1 MAEVFR
7 AKSFGVEGFERF
19 VAVKRILA
27 SMAEDQ
33 DFIRMFI
40 DEARIASHLTHQNI
54 VQIYE
59 FGKHEGLYFIS
70 MEYVGGRDLRAILD
84 RQKKLRRPMDPAMAC
99 FVITKVAEALDYAH
113 RKRDPTGKEL
123 KIIHRDVSP
132 QNVILS
138 FEGEIKL
145 CDFGIAKAVT
155 QSTRTQVGVL
165 KGKFA
170 YMSPEQVRGRPIDRR
185 SDIFALGGVFY
196 EMLTGERLFL
206 GETDYATLEAVRSAR
221 VQPPRTFVPDLP
233 ARLEEIVLRML
244 TREPDQRYQWATEVL
259 EDLYRYLVGAGKVY
273 HPHHLRQF
281 MQEAYAEDIEEEN
294 AKLESFLPLRLE
306 EEDGE
311 ETQLRPAHEK
321 STSEILRSLGLAPK
335 DPDPGDGEGED
346 QDEKTSED
354 YLPTMGPD
362 ANPSLDEV
370 LVAPAPSDQHD
381 FHGDRLVAHD
391 DMAATLMADEDDGGE
406 RTIEGQETNL
416 RAEIQAAQA
425 AMAEAMDG
433 ATVDGIERDELELE
447 GARTTLDDPAEG
459 PKMAAEL
466 RRPRQRELSETH
478 IPEPRAREP
487 EPRAREPEP
496 PIFPSVPP
504 TAVRPRNEES
514 RRAPALLAPNRNPI
528 EKSQTGSSALPQRS
542 HPQTGAVPVPRP
554 TPPPPA
560 PALVLPL
567 PGPVAKDPPPA
578 AAAASRVAPRSKPPP
593 KDPKVVIAAAATL
606 VLALIVLFFV
616 IALANRPAGAG
627 LRIDTQPTTEVEILL
642 DGNLVAVAAPVD
654 LEGLALG
661 DHTIEVRAKGYLVY
675 RQAFPLNE
683 PRPHTLTIPL
693 TPAPPAAAPTN

>member
-233 ARLEEIVLRML
+233 ARLEEIVLKML

-306 EEDGE
+306 EDDGE

-335 DPDPGDGEGED
+335 DPDSGDSED
-346 QDEKTSED
+346 RDEKTSED
-354 YLPTMGPD
+354 YVPAIGAE
-362 ANPSLDEV
+362 ANPSVDEV
-370 LVAPAPSDQHD
+370 PLVAPAASDRHD

-391 DMAATLMADEDDGGE
+391 DMSATLMSDEEEGGAH
-406 RTIEGQETNL
+406 TLEGPETHL
-416 RAEIQAAQA
+416 RAEIQATQA

-433 ATVDGIERDELELE
+433 GATVDGVERDELELE

-459 PKMAAEL
+459 PRLVAEL
-466 RRPRQRELSETH
+466 RRPKNRESSAETH
-478 IPEPRAREP
+478 IPELAQRAV
-487 EPRAREPEP
+487 REPEP
-496 PIFPSVPP
+496 PIFPTVPP
-504 TAVRPRNEES
+504 TAVRPRTEES
-514 RRAPALLAPNRNPI
+514 RRAPALLGPSRNPI
-528 EKSQTGSSALPQRS
+528 EKSQTASSGLPQRA
-542 HPQTGAVPVPRP
+542 HPLTGAVPVGRP

-560 PALVLPL
+560 PALVLPP
-567 PGPVAKDPPPA
+567 PGPLPQAPA
-578 AAAASRVAPRSKPPP
+578 PAAASRVAPRSKPPA
-593 KDPKVVIAAAATL
+593 KDPKTVIAAAATL

-616 IALANRPAGAG
+616 IALANRPSGAG
-627 LRIDTQPTTEVEILL
+627 LRIDTQPTSEVEILL

-693 TPAPPAAAPTN
+693 TPAPAAAVPTN

>member
-70 MEYVGGRDLRAILD
+70 MEYVGGRDLRALLD

-206 GETDYATLEAVRSAR
+206 GETDYATLESVRSAR

-233 ARLEEIVLRML
+233 ARLEEIVLKML
-244 TREPDQRYQWATEVL
+244 AREPDQRYQWATEVL

-335 DPDPGDGEGED
+335 DPDPDDSED
-346 QDEKTSED
+346 RAEKTSED
-354 YLPTMGPD
+354 YVPAMGD
-362 ANPSLDEV
+362 ANPSVDEV
-370 LVAPAPSDQHD
+370 PLVAPAPSDKHD

-391 DMAATLMADEDDGGE
+391 DMSATLMSDEDEGGGH
-406 RTIEGQETNL
+406 TLEGPETHL
-416 RAEIQAAQA
+416 RAEIQATQA

-433 ATVDGIERDELELE
+433 GPTVDGVERDELELE

-459 PKMAAEL
+459 PRLVSEL
-466 RRPRQRELSETH
+466 RRPKNRESSAETH
-478 IPEPRAREP
+478 IPELAQRAREP
-487 EPRAREPEP
+487 ES
-496 PIFPSVPP
+496 PIFPTVPP
-504 TAVRPRNEES
+504 TAVRPRTEES
-514 RRAPALLAPNRNPI
+514 RRAPALLGPSRNPI
-528 EKSQTGSSALPQRS
+528 EKSQTASSALPQRA
-542 HPQTGAVPVPRP
+542 HPQTGAVPVGRP
-554 TPPPPA
+554 TPPPPP
-560 PALVLPL
+560 PALVLPP
-567 PGPVAKDPPPA
+567 PGPLPTGAPA
-578 AAAASRVAPRSKPPP
+578 PAAASRVAPRSKPPA
-593 KDPKVVIAAAATL
+593 KDPKTVIAAAATL

-616 IALANRPAGAG
+616 IALANRPSGAG
-627 LRIDTQPTTEVEILL
+627 LRIDTQPTSDVEILL

-693 TPAPPAAAPTN
+693 TPAPAAAAPTN